1 LSPTEPNEAI
11 PRSLRSRQ
19 WMIACAA
26 ILVCAWGGNQF
37 TPLLVYY
44 RQHNGYSTTV
54 VDVLLGFYVFG
65 LAPALITGH
74 LLANRFGRVRVV
86 AGALVV
92 SVLGSASIAVGA
104 LPFLLI
110 GRMLSGISVG
120 LGMAVGTTWVVEL
133 TTAAG
138 DPPALGA
145 RRAALSLTAGFGV
158 GAGVAGVLAATAPAP
173 EVVPYLVQITVSV
186 AVLALVRVAFD
197 RDAPASRS
205 GLVVNP
211 FKLVTMRHK
220 RFRRLVLPLAPWIF
234 TSASVAFVV
243 VPETMAQ
250 KLGHW
255 SLLYATALTVI
266 TLGTGLA
273 IQPAGRRLDHDH
285 RPNAILAAL
294 LLVAAGVAVAAVSVS
309 LQSPWLGVGAAVL
322 LGLAFGTAL
331 IAGLL
336 ELQRISDPVELAAM
350 TGYYYALA
358 YIGFFV
364 PTALAVGASW
374 ISLTTELVIVA
385 AFALVLSV
393 TVGLATPASLDRT
406 PR

>member
-1 LSPTEPNEAI
+1 
-11 PRSLRSRQ
+11 
-19 WMIACAA
+19 MIACAA

-65 LAPALITGH
+65 LAPALIAGH
-74 LLANRFGRVRVV
+74 LLADRFGRVRVV
-86 AGALVV
+86 AAALVV
-92 SVLGSASIAVGA
+92 GVLGSALIAVSA
-104 LPFLLI
+104 LPFLLF

-120 LGMAVGTTWVVEL
+120 LGMAVGTSWVVEL
-133 TTAAG
+133 TTEAG
-138 DPPALGA
+138 GAPALGA

-158 GAGVAGVLAATAPAP
+158 GAGVAGVLAATAPDP
-173 EVVPYLVQITVSV
+173 EVLPYLVQIAVSV
-186 AVLALVRVAFD
+186 TVLLLVFTGFE
-197 RDAPASRS
+197 RDAQGLRS
-205 GLVVNP
+205 GLVVHP

-220 RFRRLVLPLAPWIF
+220 RFRRLILPLAPWIF
-234 TSASVAFVV
+234 TSASIAFVV
-243 VPETMAQ
+243 IPETMAER
-250 KLGHW
+250 LGHW
-255 SLLYATALTVI
+255 SLLYATGLTVI

-273 IQPAGRRLDHDH
+273 IQPAGRRLDHVH

-294 LLVAAGVAVAAVSVS
+294 LLVAAGVAVAALSVSVR
-309 LQSPWLGVGAAVL
+309 SPWLGVCAAVV

-336 ELQRISDPVELAAM
+336 ELQRISDPEELAAM

-358 YIGFFV
+358 YLGFFV

-374 ISLTTELVIVA
+374 ISLTTELAIVA
-385 AFALVLSV
+385 AVALVLSA
-393 TVGLATPASLDRT
+393 TVGFAPPAPLDR
-406 PR
+406 PRR

>member
-1 LSPTEPNEAI
+1 
-11 PRSLRSRQ
+11 
-19 WMIACAA
+19 MIACAA

-44 RQHNGYSTTV
+44 RQHNGLSTTV

-65 LAPALITGH
+65 LAPALIAGP
-74 LLANRFGRVRVV
+74 LLANRLGRVRVV
-86 AGALVV
+86 AVALVV
-92 SVLGSASIAVGA
+92 GVFGSALIAVGS
-104 LPFLLI
+104 LPFLLF
-110 GRMLSGISVG
+110 GRLLSGTSVG
-120 LGMAVGTTWVVEL
+120 LGMAVGTSWVIEL

-138 DPPALGA
+138 GAPSLGA

-173 EVVPYLVQITVSV
+173 EVVPYVVQITVSV
-186 AVLALVRVAFD
+186 VVLALVSLAFEPD
-197 RDAPASRS
+197 VPATRS
-205 GLVVNP
+205 GLMVNP
-211 FKLVTMRHK
+211 FKLNTIRHS
-220 RFRRLVLPLAPWIF
+220 RFRRLILPVAPWIF

-243 VPETMAQ
+243 IPESMAQ

-273 IQPAGRRLDHDH
+273 VQPAGRRLDHVR
-285 RPNAILAAL
+285 RPRAILAAL
-294 LLVAAGVAVAAVSVS
+294 LLVAAGVAVAALSVS
-309 LQSPWLGVGAAVL
+309 IHSPWLGAVTAVL

-336 ELQRISDPVELAAM
+336 ELQRISDPEELAAM

-358 YIGFFV
+358 YLGFFV

-374 ISLTTELVIVA
+374 ISLTVELVIVA
-385 AFALVLSV
+385 AIALVLSAS
-393 TVGLATPASLDRT
+393 VGLVSTARLDR
-406 PR
+406 PRR